1 MQSRSAP
8 RPRRRGYKVGKRSAG
23 AKPSSAS
30 SPIFWS
36 PEGGNPSLIRST
48 AHQRQ
53 RRAVTQ
59 RSRNKLASSRKKTAS
74 RASPGWSTRKQPQKP
89 RVDAWGGNDGVNS
102 IPKLHERVR
111 TGSAR
116 PRKAAHAEHLPRGDS
131 GSSEIPDIRG
141 VSAPHLESNDSDT
154 SYLKSLASPSVAKSR
169 EQRRRQQIVR
179 FTSPIVNATTQ
190 RSAIARAWKSA
201 DKMRKLVQR
210 NLEIMDFKGA
220 IAA

>member
-1 MQSRSAP
+1 MNHLQADAAAALSAFAHESGLHQAKYTILD
-8 RPRRRGYKVGKRSAG
+8 RPDGPYLVIEVVAPSERFYASALRVSQQLPDANVFRDRLTVRKRGAG

-48 AHQRQ
+48 VHQRQ

-59 RSRNKLASSRKKTAS
+59 RSRNKLASSRKKTAT

-111 TGSAR
+111 T
-116 PRKAAHAEHLPRGDS
+116 
-131 GSSEIPDIRG
+131 
-141 VSAPHLESNDSDT
+141 
-154 SYLKSLASPSVAKSR
+154 
-169 EQRRRQQIVR
+169 
-179 FTSPIVNATTQ
+179 
-190 RSAIARAWKSA
+190 
-201 DKMRKLVQR
+201 
-210 NLEIMDFKGA
+210 
-220 IAA
+220 